1 MMFALRILPVAL
13 IALGALILA
22 GPRPRV
28 TGDPRPK
35 PPPDD
40 LDGWLAERESRF
52 DDIVP
57 GTEARIVWADPATQ
71 ATTAWS
77 VVYLHGFSGT
87 RKEAAP
93 LPERIAAELGANL
106 YEPRLAGHGRGADPL
121 GEPTADDWLFDA
133 AEAVLVGRRI
143 GKRVLVLGVSTGGTL
158 GTWLAG
164 TGRLGPQDMLVLLS
178 PNYKLP
184 DSRAPMLL
192 WPWGHLIVRAVEGEY
207 REWEPHNDGHERY
220 WTTRY
225 PSRALIPLQ
234 ALLREVERLDFGEI
248 DTPTLLLYGQEDE
261 IIDPSRT
268 EERYPEIGTAHK
280 QLLPLLR
287 GEDPDRHVLAGDILS
302 PSGTEEAMAALRD
315 FLVEASEEST
325 TETVP

>member
-1 MMFALRILPVAL
+1 MLPIAALAALVAL
-13 IALGALILA
+13 

-28 TGDPRPK
+28 KGDPQPA

-40 LDGWLAERESRF
+40 LEAWLAAREGRF
-52 DDIVP
+52 ADIVP
-57 GTEARIVWADPATQ
+57 GTEARIQWADPATR
-71 ATTAWS
+71 ARTAWS

-87 RKEAAP
+87 RQEAAP
-93 LPERIAAELGANL
+93 LPERIAADLGANL
-106 YEPRLAGHGRGADPL
+106 YEPRLSGHGRGADPL
-121 GEPTADDWLFDA
+121 AEPTADDWLFDA
-133 AEAVLVGRRI
+133 AEAVLVGRRL
-143 GKRVLVLGVSTGGTL
+143 GERVLVLGVSTGGTL

-164 TGRLGPQDMLVLLS
+164 TGRLGPQDVLVLLS
-178 PNYKLP
+178 PNYALP

-207 REWEPHNDGHERY
+207 RAWAPHNADHARF

-234 ALLREVERLDFGEI
+234 ALLREVERLDFSAI
-248 DTPTLLLYGQEDE
+248 VTPTLLLYGPEDQ

-268 EERYPEIGTAHK
+268 EQRFPEIGAAHK
-280 QLLPLLR
+280 QMLPLLR

-302 PSGTEEAMAALRD
+302 PSGTEEALAAVRD
-315 FLVEASEEST
+315 FLLETNEEST
-325 TETVP
+325 SETVP